1 MDGSIEQDDLPTTQR
16 PKVSDNSIEVVDVG
30 SEEPKISADPIKNAD
45 DEAAPSNGLS
55 KRQRKKLLK
64 LADWEEKKKVKRLK
78 EREKYKQ
85 KRLDAIAN
93 GLPTRTGPS
102 RKALKRNRMDDSTNP
117 FTVAIDL
124 DFDDLMIDKDICKCA
139 KQLLWV
145 YTINRKSESRCLH
158 LHYTGLKTGGR
169 LHQAMQRND
178 GYQNW
183 DIKITEDSFLNVF
196 KTEQIVYLTSDS
208 DNVLTELDPNAVYI
222 IGGLVD
228 HNHHKGISLRRAEE
242 RGLRTARLP
251 LSEHISIKTRTVL
264 TIVHVFDIL
273 LKVSQGQSWQ
283 DALLEVLPSRKGA
296 KPLDRNDENV
306 EES

>member
-1 MDGSIEQDDLPTTQR
+1 M
-16 PKVSDNSIEVVDVG
+16 
-30 SEEPKISADPIKNAD
+30 
-45 DEAAPSNGLS
+45 
-55 KRQRKKLLK
+55 K

-183 DIKITEDSFLNVF
+183 DIKITEESFLDVF

-228 HNHHKGISLRRAEE
+228 HNHHKGISLKRAEE

-264 TIVHVFDIL
+264 TIVHGNVYTLSGIYEIFTDFTNSFSFQCSIFFSKFR
-273 LKVSQGQSWQ
+273 KVNRGKTRCWRCFHRER
-283 DALLEVLPSRKGA
+283 ALSH
-296 KPLDRNDENV
+296 
-306 EES
+306 